1 MNFKAHTPKKL
12 PYYFYWKGEVFCGKR
27 KEIGRKDQGMK
38 NSVSNSLGKK
48 KFVADTLQNP
58 E

>member
-1 MNFKAHTPKKL
+1 MNFKAHTP

-38 NSVSNSLGKK
+38 NSVSNSFGKK
-48 KFVADTLQNP
+48 KFVADTLQSP